1 MHALP
6 ASIAASEARYLAM
19 LASGPHG
26 MPASNMR
33 AALVRMR
40 SAASMFTCA
49 LAIGNC
55 TPWLAPMGR
64 PKITRWPA

>member
-1 MHALP
+1 MQALP
-6 ASIAASEARYLAM
+6 ASMAASEARYLAM

-26 MPASNMR
+26 MPASNIR

-40 SAASMFTCA
+40 SAASMFTWA

-55 TPWLAPMGR
+55 TPWLAPMGL